1 MGIAISSSKRKKII
15 KLLIKTVIKIQ
26 YAVCLFLLITFFYH
40 DVHWI
45 ACLCYKT
52 TLFFFTCYAILF
64 RYKQISGFCVSKI
77 WNNADKLWTVYKMN
91 LTLIIKTMLI
101 SQPLNYK
108 RHVSKT
114 FLAWITE
121 EHISISFTHLWSVH
135 TALLSFGG

>member
-15 KLLIKTVIKIQ
+15 ILLIKNTI
-26 YAVCLFLLITFFYH
+26 CRLFIPANYFFYH

-135 TALLSFGG
+135 TALLWFGG